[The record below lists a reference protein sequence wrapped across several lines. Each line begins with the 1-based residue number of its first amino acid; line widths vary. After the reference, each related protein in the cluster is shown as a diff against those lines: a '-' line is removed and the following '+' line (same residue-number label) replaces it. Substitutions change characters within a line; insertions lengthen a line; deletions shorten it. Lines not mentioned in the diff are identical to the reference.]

1 MNFSINTSA
10 LSKIQTDLL
19 VVQLFEGENK
29 FEPKTRELDAALDGL
44 ITEVV
49 RYGDFTGKSGQTL
62 LLFTAGKVAAR
73 RVLLVGLVKRASYD
87 LEKHRSAIAASATA
101 IQKYR
106 IKNLAVASTIVL
118 PKRAN
123 METAIQ
129 NL

>member
-73 RVLLVGLVKRASYD
+73 RVLLVGLGKRASYD
-87 LEKHRSAIAASATA
+87 LEIRPSAIAASANA

-106 IKNLAVASTIVL
+106 IQNLALAETIVL
-118 PKRAN
+118 P
-123 METAIQ
+123 
-129 NL
+129 